1 LLKKYADKFNLVSI
15 PNARSLHQKRVPQGG
30 GVVIGLVFLS
40 FCIFSYFSGNLRLPY
55 FLAIFY
61 GGLVICITGFL
72 DDIFDIK
79 PFIRLIIQVIVSLWG
94 LYWIGGIKT
103 NTLLDTVPLLFLIFN
118 LFSIILV
125 VWSINA
131 FNFMDGIDGM
141 AASGAI
147 FFSLS
152 IGTYLFF
159 GLNEALGT
167 LLIILAAS
175 SLAFLYF
182 NWSPA
187 KIFLGDSGS
196 YFFGY
201 VFVIISMITVK
212 DSHLSV
218 ITWLI
223 ILGYFI
229 TDTAFTT
236 IYRFLFVEDWSGTH
250 RSHAYQNIARKLN
263 NHKIV
268 TVLVI
273 AINIFYLLPLAYISN
288 QYLDYKWYALVLGIT
303 PILLFV
309 LKYGPRYEE

>member
-1 LLKKYADKFNLVSI
+1 
-15 PNARSLHQKRVPQGG
+15 
-30 GVVIGLVFLS
+30 
-40 FCIFSYFSGNLRLPY
+40 
-55 FLAIFY
+55 
-61 GGLVICITGFL
+61 
-72 DDIFDIK
+72 
-79 PFIRLIIQVIVSLWG
+79 
-94 LYWIGGIKT
+94 
-103 NTLLDTVPLLFLIFN
+103 
-118 LFSIILV
+118 
-125 VWSINA
+125 
-131 FNFMDGIDGM
+131 
-141 AASGAI
+141 
-147 FFSLS
+147 
-152 IGTYLFF
+152 
-159 GLNEALGT
+159 
-167 LLIILAAS
+167 
-175 SLAFLYF
+175 
-182 NWSPA
+182 
-187 KIFLGDSGS
+187 
-196 YFFGY
+196 
-201 VFVIISMITVK
+201 MITVK

-236 IYRFLFVEDWSGTH
+236 IYRFLFVEDWSCTH